1 MSAATGGSPER
12 QNASER
18 KDKARV
24 GSSDDAPIAPEAE
37 SQQPPPRPLLQRI
50 QEHSQQ
56 NPDAVAL
63 TWIIDEQGREGPPL
77 TYGQLWR
84 AVLEVAAHL
93 QDHVKLREG
102 DRALIIYEP
111 SIDFLLI
118 LLACMYSGVIGVPQY
133 PPINMERDGPK
144 MLKINENCTP
154 KYVLRRK
161 R

>member
-12 QNASER
+12 PNTTER

-24 GSSDDAPIAPEAE
+24 TSAEVAPIALEAA
-37 SQQPPPRPLLQRI
+37 SQQLPPRALLQRI
-50 QEHSQQ
+50 HEKSQQ
-56 NPDAVAL
+56 NPDAIAL
-63 TWIIDEQGREGPPL
+63 TWITDEQGREGPPL

-84 AVLEVAAHL
+84 AVTEVAAHL

-102 DRALIIYEP
+102 DRAFIIYEP

-144 MLKINENCTP
+144 LQKINENCSP
-154 KYVLRRK
+154 KCVSYAV
-161 R
+161 